1 MMLTLLFASSRAL
14 AEEASVAPPIPP
26 DARFALAL
34 YCNPR
39 CDDTVLDRLDE
50 ALNTIPSDETFSE
63 QVAAPSRIMG
73 LGGVDFGIPDADFI
87 ATFGPDIRDPE
98 ALTRSEMV
106 VLAWFASPREQAQE
120 TLATAHAAFA
130 AAATRSGGWVEDLD
144 TQLLFDAE
152 GWRDLDPE
160 GPLTDWF
167 VVEELPAAAD
177 PTRVRLV
184 TRGLRRFGDFELVV
198 DGVAPEASTD
208 VGWVLRAVAETLHP
222 LPDVADEVPVDT
234 EDARGLARLSVATPV
249 EEDPQG
255 PLLRVRFA
263 GEVLVD
269 AEPAI
274 AEQGPDG
281 SAPAGATGSSAAA
294 SGSAPTDIQLVAPA
308 PPAPPAPPSS
318 LEEATARVRKDLV
331 DLEAAWDAGLPSGDV
346 IAVNVPFRTRYG
358 GEEYLWLEVT
368 RWQDGG
374 LSGKLVSEPYEVP
387 GVRKGDVLNVRQADV
402 YDYVYRKADGTR
414 TGALTRAFR

>member
-1 MMLTLLFASSRAL
+1 MLTLLFASSRAL
-14 AEEASVAPPIPP
+14 AEEASGAPPIPP

-39 CDDTVLDRLDE
+39 CDDAVLDRLDE
-50 ALNTIPSDETFSE
+50 ALNTIPSDETFSD

-87 ATFGPDIRDPE
+87 ATFGPDVRDPE

-106 VLAWFASPREQAQE
+106 VLAWFASPREQARK

-130 AAATRSGGWVEDLD
+130 AAAAGSGGWVEDLD

-152 GWRDLDPE
+152 GWRELDPK

-177 PTRVRLV
+177 PTRLRLV

-198 DGVAPEASTD
+198 DGVAPEASSD
-208 VGWVLRAVAETLHP
+208 VGWVLRSVAETLHP
-222 LPDVADEVPVDT
+222 LPDVAAEVPVDT
-234 EDARGLARLSVATPV
+234 DDARGIARLSVAAPV
-249 EEDPQG
+249 DEDPQG
-255 PLLRVRFA
+255 PLLRVRFT

-269 AEPAI
+269 AEPTI
-274 AEQGPDG
+274 AAEGPDG
-281 SAPAGATGSSAAA
+281 SAPAGAPEPSAAA
-294 SGSAPTDIQLVAPA
+294 VGSAPTEIQLV
-308 PPAPPAPPSS
+308 PPAPASPPAS

-331 DLEAAWDAGLPSGDV
+331 DLEAAWDAGLPAGDV

-374 LSGKLVSEPYEVP
+374 ISGTLVSEPYEVP
-387 GVRKGDVLNVRQADV
+387 GIRKGDVLNVRQADV